1 MNYNIIATGST
12 GNAVL
17 INENILMDIGVP
29 YKAIEPYADA
39 IRVVCLTHTHSDHFK
54 PSTIRRLHELHPA
67 IRWITSEDVA
77 KELLKI
83 VDPRV
88 VDIVYPL
95 ANPFGTG
102 LTYFGLAKNARS
114 ATISAFP
121 VRHNVP
127 NIGFKLKLGDER
139 VFYCTDCGDLEGI
152 EAKDFDLYLIE
163 ANYKTADII
172 NRAAAKLESGAY
184 TYEMEVIKNHLSE
197 EQATSW
203 LVENVGPRS
212 VYQFLHQHREEED
225 NGGETDVYEEDNR
238 L

>member
-1 MNYNIIATGST
+1 MFT
-12 GNAVL
+12 V
-17 INENILMDIGVP
+17 
-29 YKAIEPYADA
+29 
-39 IRVVCLTHTHSDHFK
+39 SDHFK
-54 PSTIRRLHELHPA
+54 PSTIKRLHELHPA

-102 LTYFGLAKNARS
+102 LTYFGIAKDGRS

-127 NIGFKLKLGDER
+127 NIGFKIKMGDER
-139 VFYCTDCGDLEGI
+139 VFYVTDCGDLEGI

-163 ANYKTADII
+163 ANYETADLI
-172 NRAAAKLESGAY
+172 NRAAAKINSGTY
-184 TYEMEVIKNHLSE
+184 SYEMDVIRNHLSK
-197 EQATSW
+197 EQATDF
-203 LVENVGPRS
+203 LVKNVGAGS
-212 VYQFLHQHREEED
+212 EYQFLHQHKEEED

>member
-1 MNYNIIATGST
+1 MIYEILATGSS

-17 INENILMDIGVP
+17 INGNILIDCGVP
-29 YKAIEPYADA
+29 FKMIEPYADKIKA
-39 IRVVCLTHTHSDHFK
+39 VCLSHLHGDHFK
-54 PSTIRRLHELHPA
+54 ASTIKRLHELHPA
-67 IRWITSEDVA
+67 VRWITSETVA

-102 LTYFGLAKNARS
+102 LTYFGLAKDARS

-127 NIGFKLKLGDER
+127 NIGFKIKLGDER

-163 ANYKTADII
+163 ANYETAEII
-172 NRAAAKLESGAY
+172 NRAASKLESGAY
-184 TYEMEVIKNHLSE
+184 AYEMDVIRNHLSK
-197 EQATSW
+197 EQATDF
-203 LVENVGPRS
+203 LAANVGARS
-212 VYQFLHQHREEED
+212 VYQFLHQHREEEE
-225 NGGETDVYEEDNR
+225 NAEQTDKGIDHDE
-238 L
+238 

>member
-1 MNYNIIATGST
+1 MNYEIIATGSS

-17 INENILMDIGVP
+17 INGNILVDIGVS
-29 YKAIEPYADA
+29 YKALEPYANQ
-39 IRVVCLTHTHSDHFK
+39 IRVVCITHRHSDHFK
-54 PSTIRRLHELHPA
+54 PSTIKRLHELHPA
-67 IRWITSEDVA
+67 IRWICSADVA
-77 KELLKI
+77 KELVAI
-83 VDPRV
+83 VDPLMI
-88 VDIVYPL
+88 DIVFPL

-127 NIGFKLKLGDER
+127 NIGFKIKLGDER

-203 LVENVGPRS
+203 LVENVGARS
-212 VYQFLHQHREEED
+212 VYQFLHQHKEEEEWQQESD
-225 NGGETDVYEEDNR
+225 TTG
-238 L
+238 

>member
-1 MNYNIIATGST
+1 MTYNIIATGSS

-17 INENILMDIGVP
+17 VNDNILIDCGVSF
-29 YKAIEPYADA
+29 KKIEPYANQ
-39 IRVVCLTHTHSDHFK
+39 IRVVCITHRHSDHLK
-54 PSTIRRLHELHPA
+54 PSTVKTLHQRHPA
-67 IRWITSEDVA
+67 IRWICSADVA
-77 KELLKI
+77 KELAEI
-83 VDPRV
+83 VDPLMI
-88 VDIVYPL
+88 DIVYPL

-127 NIGFKLKLGDER
+127 NIGYKLKLGDER
-139 VFYCTDCGDLEGI
+139 VFYATDCGDLEGI

-184 TYEMEVIKNHLSE
+184 TYEMDVIRNHLSE

-203 LVENVGPRS
+203 LVENVGARS
-212 VYQFLHQHREEED
+212 VYQFLHQHREE
-225 NGGETDVYEEDNR
+225 TEEWQQENDTTG
-238 L
+238 

>member
-1 MNYNIIATGST
+1 MNYKILATGST

-17 INENILMDIGVP
+17 LDGRILIDIGVP
-29 YKAIEPYADA
+29 YKTIEPYADTIKA
-39 IRVVCLTHTHSDHFK
+39 VCISHLHGDHYK
-54 PSTIRRLHELHPA
+54 PSTIKRLHELHPA
-67 IRWITSEDVA
+67 TRWITSETVA

-102 LTYFGLAKNARS
+102 LTYFGIAKDGRS

-127 NIGFKLKLGDER
+127 NIGFKIKMGDER
-139 VFYCTDCGDLEGI
+139 IFYCTDCGDLEGI
-152 EAKDFDLYLIE
+152 EAKNFDLYLIE
-163 ANYKTADII
+163 ANYETAEII
-172 NRAAAKLESGAY
+172 NRAASKLESGEYA
-184 TYEMEVIKNHLSE
+184 YEMAVIQNHLSK

-203 LVENVGPRS
+203 LLKNASLTSG
-212 VYQFLHQHREEED
+212 YQFLHQHKEGDTNAEQTDKGID
-225 NGGETDVYEEDNR
+225 NDE
-238 L
+238 

>member
-1 MNYNIIATGST
+1 MNYKIIATGSS

-17 INENILMDIGVP
+17 INDNILVDIGVP
-29 YKAIEPYADA
+29 FKKIEPYADQ
-39 IRVVCLTHTHSDHFK
+39 IKVVLIDHVHSDHFK
-54 PSTIRRLHELHPA
+54 PSTIRTLHQLHPS

-77 KELLKI
+77 KELYKI
-83 VDPRV
+83 VDPLMI
-88 VDIVYPL
+88 DIVYPL

-127 NIGFKLKLGDER
+127 NIGFKIKLGDER
-139 VFYCTDCGDLEGI
+139 VFYATDCGDLEGI

-225 NGGETDVYEEDNR
+225 NGREEDVLEENN
-238 L
+238 

>member
-1 MNYNIIATGST
+1 MNYNIIATGSS

-17 INENILMDIGVP
+17 VNDNILIDCGVSF
-29 YKAIEPYADA
+29 KKIEPYANQ
-39 IRVVCLTHTHSDHFK
+39 IRVVCITHRHSDHLK
-54 PSTIRRLHELHPA
+54 PSTVKTLHELHPA

-77 KELLKI
+77 MELLKI
-83 VDPRV
+83 VDPLMI
-88 VDIVYPL
+88 DIVYPL

-139 VFYCTDCGDLEGI
+139 VFYATDCGDLEGI

-163 ANYKTADII
+163 ANYKTAEII
-172 NRAAAKLESGAY
+172 NRAATKLESGAY
-184 TYEMEVIKNHLSE
+184 TYEMDVIRNHLSE

-203 LVENVGPRS
+203 LVENMGANS
-212 VYQFLHQHREEED
+212 EYQFLHQHREEEE
-225 NGGETDVYEEDNR
+225 NGRETDVYEEDN
-238 L
+238 